1 MTSKVLYKFKS
12 SKGKIQYALPVA
24 KKFSAEIAVDFDVI
38 KFDGVQIRLFDL
50 KRRIVERKGFD
61 KESEDFELVVINEN
75 TKEQYTDE
83 NAFIPKNSDL
93 IVQRVP
99 TTQRMGLL
107 TRMKRSVSRH
117 SISLPTYTNF
127 MMLAR
132 VVATSQAHLRPNK
145 GSPTHLRR

>member
-12 SKGKIQYALPVA
+12 SKGKLNA
-24 KKFSAEIAVDFDVI
+24 SIAVSDRQTLSKKLDFDVI

-61 KESEDFELVVINEN
+61 KESEDFELVVVNEN

-99 TTQRMGLL
+99 TTQRVGLL
-107 TRMKRSVSRH
+107 TRMKRLV
-117 SISLPTYTNF
+117 
-127 MMLAR
+127 
-132 VVATSQAHLRPNK
+132 
-145 GSPTHLRR
+145 